1 MSDLSLCHRRRCRRL
16 FSTPVRA
23 WALNQL
29 VREKS
34 LKSEAASMRLLY
46 LCVLYWWHTFRYT
59 CDFVHVCAFK
69 PACIYNLYTGAHQ
82 TLFFRQRNTVIQM
95 KITSQ
100 QRVKLKSKT
109 GGEFVRWEFLVQKER
124 RRNIRGW
131 KRFILMPFR
140 KEKER
145 NRFQSP
151 STLSLTKYVEKSL
164 MGRNET
170 ELQFH
175 CCFMDS

>member
-16 FSTPVRA
+16 FSPPVRA

-29 VREKS
+29 VREKR
-34 LKSEAASMRLLY
+34 LKSEAASMWLLY
-46 LCVLYWWHTFRYT
+46 LCVLDWWHTFRYT

-69 PACIYNLYTGAHQ
+69 PACIYNLYTGVHQ

-95 KITSQ
+95 KITSR
-100 QRVKLKSKT
+100 QRVKVKSKT
-109 GGEFVRWEFLVQKER
+109 GGEFLVQKE

-145 NRFQSP
+145 NRFQSL
-151 STLSLTKYVEKSL
+151 STLSLTKYVEESL
-164 MGRNET
+164 MGRNEA